1 MALLGVTIS
10 AAGLVQIMSRLERIL
25 DVAHG
30 TQQIPFRK
38 RGTNFSVGFCS
49 DNFC

>member
-1 MALLGVTIS
+1 MAILSVTIP

-25 DVAHG
+25 DVADG

-38 RGTNFSVGFCS
+38 ARRTFLSWVLQ
-49 DNFC
+49 